1 MFPSVSAGSDVK
13 FLQQHGRLIGLSAI
27 RGIKFAMAS
36 PTDMEREPNRPHA
49 TLMQF
54 NALNVLA
61 NSGGRGYGCP
71 MKISHFAS
79 ALLLATSLSFGA
91 LSPAAEARGTPAG
104 FADLAERLSPAV
116 VNISTA
122 QTVEIE
128 DSGLKFEK
136 GSPLERYNDF
146 FGDGGEG
153 GRVNKSLGSGFVIDA
168 DGFIVTNNHV
178 IEGADLIEVSFPN
191 GDNYAAELVGRDPAT
206 DIAVLKIDAGKDL
219 PFVPFGDDTKTRVG
233 DWVIAIGNPF
243 GYNGSVAAGIVSARS
258 RNINAGSYDDFI
270 QTDVAINK
278 GNSGGRLFNMAGE
291 VVGVNTAILSPTG
304 GSVGISFSV
313 PADLAQSVVTQ
324 LREYGET
331 RRGSLGV
338 NVQEVTVNMAK
349 SFGLKEPK
357 GALIQRVVDDSPAD
371 KGGLKRGDLLLT
383 IGGKDIA
390 DRRQLYRLV
399 AESKIG
405 ETVEID
411 YLRRKKK
418 RTAKV
423 EIEQLKEKVRAKD
436 GTKTA
441 EVEGDIE
448 AVAMGISVE
457 ALTES
462 VRRKNRV
469 KDEVKGVRV
478 VSVNARSEASGKIM
492 PGDIIEE
499 VGFEVITS
507 PDEFKE
513 AVKQFEDGNTP
524 VTILVNQRGNY
535 RFYSLNLS

>member
-1 MFPSVSAGSDVK
+1 
-13 FLQQHGRLIGLSAI
+13 
-27 RGIKFAMAS
+27 
-36 PTDMEREPNRPHA
+36 
-49 TLMQF
+49 MQF

-61 NSGGRGYGCP
+61 KSAEQGYCAI
-71 MKISHFAS
+71 MKLSHLTH
-79 ALLLATSLSFGA
+79 ALLLASALSFGA
-91 LSPAAEARGTPAG
+91 LAPSADARGTPDG

-146 FGDGGEG
+146 FGNGSED

-168 DGFIVTNNHV
+168 QGYIVTNNHV
-178 IEGADLIEVSFPN
+178 IEDADLIEVSFPN

-206 DIAVLKIDAGKDL
+206 DIALLKIDAGKDL
-219 PFVPFGDDTKTRVG
+219 PFVPFGDDTQTRVG

-278 GNSGGRLFNMAGE
+278 GNSGGPLFNMSGE

-313 PADLAQSVVTQ
+313 PADLAQSVVKQ
-324 LREYGET
+324 LREHGET
-331 RRGSLGV
+331 RRGTLGV

-349 SFGLKEPK
+349 SFGLKEPT
-357 GALIQRVVDDSPAD
+357 GALVRRVAEDTPAE
-371 KGGLKRGDLLLT
+371 KAGLKRGDLLLS
-383 IGGKDIA
+383 IGGKTIENN
-390 DRRQLYRLV
+390 RLLYRLV

-405 ETVEID
+405 ETVDVEYI
-411 YLRRKKK
+411 RKKK
-418 RTAKV
+418 RRTAQVK
-423 EIEQLKEKVRAKD
+423 IEQLKEKVRASD

-441 EVEGDIE
+441 EIEGDIE

-457 ALTES
+457 ALTEE
-462 VRRKNRV
+462 VRSKHRI
-469 KDEVKGVRV
+469 KDEIKGVRV

-499 VGFEVITS
+499 VGFEVIAS
-507 PDEFKE
+507 PDEFRD
-513 AVKQFEDGNTP
+513 AVKTFEDGETP
-524 VTILVNQRGNY
+524 VSILVNQRGNY
-535 RFYSLNLS
+535 RFFSLNQS

>member
-1 MFPSVSAGSDVK
+1 
-13 FLQQHGRLIGLSAI
+13 
-27 RGIKFAMAS
+27 
-36 PTDMEREPNRPHA
+36 
-49 TLMQF
+49 
-54 NALNVLA
+54 
-61 NSGGRGYGCP
+61 
-71 MKISHFAS
+71 MKISQLAS
-79 ALLLATSLSFGA
+79 ALLLASALSFTA
-91 LSPAAEARGTPAG
+91 LAPSAEARGTPDG

-146 FGDGGEG
+146 FGDSGEG
-153 GRVNKSLGSGFVIDA
+153 GRVSKSLGSGFVIDSA
-168 DGFIVTNNHV
+168 GYIVTNNHV
-178 IEGADLIEVSFPN
+178 IEDADLIEVSFPN
-191 GDNYAAELVGRDPAT
+191 GDNYSAELVGRDPAT
-206 DIAVLKIDAGKDL
+206 DIALLKIDAGKDI

-278 GNSGGRLFNMAGE
+278 GNSGGPLFNMTGE

-313 PADLAQSVVTQ
+313 PADLAKSVVAQ

-331 RRGSLGV
+331 RRGTLGV
-338 NVQEVTVNMAK
+338 NVQEVTANLAK
-349 SFGLKEPK
+349 SYGLKAPT
-357 GALIQRVVDDSPAD
+357 GALVRRVVNDTPAD
-371 KGGLKRGDLLLT
+371 KAGLKRGDLLLT
-383 IGGKDIA
+383 IGGKTIDSNRA
-390 DRRQLYRLV
+390 LYRLV
-399 AESKIG
+399 AEAEIG
-405 ETVEID
+405 KTVEIE
-411 YLRRKKK
+411 YIRKKK
-418 RTAKV
+418 RRTAEA
-423 EIEQLKEKVRAKD
+423 EIEQLKEKVRAAD
-436 GTKTA
+436 GTKSA

-457 ALTES
+457 ALTEE
-462 VRRKNRV
+462 VRRKHRI
-469 KDEVKGVRV
+469 KDDVKGVRV

-492 PGDIIEE
+492 PGDVIEE
-499 VGFEVITS
+499 VGFEAVTS

-513 AVKQFEDGNTP
+513 AVQGFEKDETP
-524 VTILVNQRGNY
+524 VAILVNQRGNY
-535 RFYSLNLS
+535 RFFSLSLS

>member
-1 MFPSVSAGSDVK
+1 
-13 FLQQHGRLIGLSAI
+13 
-27 RGIKFAMAS
+27 
-36 PTDMEREPNRPHA
+36 
-49 TLMQF
+49 
-54 NALNVLA
+54 
-61 NSGGRGYGCP
+61 
-71 MKISHFAS
+71 MKIIKLAS
-79 ALLLATSLSFGA
+79 ALLLVSVLSFA
-91 LSPAAEARGTPAG
+91 VLTPFAEARGTPDG

-122 QTVEIE
+122 QTIEIE
-128 DSGLKFEK
+128 ESGLKFEK

-168 DGFIVTNNHV
+168 QGYIVTNNHV
-178 IEGADLIEVSFPN
+178 IEDADLIEVSFPN
-191 GDNYAAELVGRDPAT
+191 GDNYAAKLVGRDPAT
-206 DIAVLKIDAGKDL
+206 DIALLKIDAGKEL

-278 GNSGGRLFNMAGE
+278 GNSGGPLFNMTGE

-313 PADLAQSVVTQ
+313 PADLAKSVVGQ
-324 LREYGET
+324 LREFGET

-338 NVQEVTVNMAK
+338 NVQEVDINLAK
-349 SFGLKEPK
+349 SYGLKAPT
-357 GALIQRVVDDSPAD
+357 GALVRRVMEGSPAD
-371 KGGLKRGDLLLT
+371 KAGLKRGDLLLT
-383 IGGKDIA
+383 IGGKTITDN
-390 DRRQLYRLV
+390 RMLYRLV
-399 AESKIG
+399 ADSKIG
-405 ETVEID
+405 ATVPID
-411 YLRRKKK
+411 YIRKKK
-418 RTAKV
+418 RRTANAK
-423 EIEQLKEKVRAKD
+423 IEQLKEKVRAED

-441 EVEGDIE
+441 EIEGDIK

-457 ALTES
+457 ALTDE
-462 VRRKNRV
+462 VRRKHRV

-499 VGFEVITS
+499 VGFEIVTS
-507 PDEFKE
+507 PDEFKS
-513 AVKQFEDGNTP
+513 AVKAFETGQTP

-535 RFYSLNLS
+535 RFFSLNLS